1 MKVNKTARF
10 EMKVTPETKDKIE
23 AEARKL
29 GISKS
34 ALISMLFNQYLI
46 NQSK

>member
-10 EMKVTPETKDKIE
+10 EMKATPETKAKIE
-23 AEARKL
+23 AEAKKL

-34 ALISMLFNQYLI
+34 ALITMLFNQFLM